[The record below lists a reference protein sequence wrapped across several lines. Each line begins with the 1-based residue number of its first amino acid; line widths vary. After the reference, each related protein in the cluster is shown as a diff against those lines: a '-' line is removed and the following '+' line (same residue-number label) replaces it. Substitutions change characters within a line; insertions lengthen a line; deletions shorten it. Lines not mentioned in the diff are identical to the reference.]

1 MLMRNIKIPSQ
12 KGKYILSD
20 AAREGRKYGSIIKK
34 IYSPI
39 GSPARKAYSLF
50 PIIDSYGL
58 GFKYLKELTRA
69 SFYDGINIGDEGYLE
84 KLISGFGL
92 SWDIVK
98 KELKNNDWKNI
109 LDQNLA
115 DMYEGNSWGVPSFK
129 VTNLDNSNPY
139 YQWGQDRIWLIEN
152 EIINRLI
159 NHR

>member
-1 MLMRNIKIPSQ
+1 MESNYLR
-12 KGKYILSD
+12 
-20 AAREGRKYGSIIKK
+20 
-34 IYSPI
+34 
-39 GSPARKAYSLF
+39 F
-50 PIIDSYGL
+50 PIPPNCEL
-58 GFKYLKELTRA
+58 KKY
-69 SFYDGINIGDEGYLE
+69 YL
-84 KLISGFGL
+84 
-92 SWDIVK
+92 